1 MKKLFKNK
9 IFKII
14 LAIALSVCVLG
25 TSAIFLVSSHVV
37 SSTRDR
43 IVTAGDATALG
54 DFDCV
59 IVLGCLVYEDGTLSG
74 RLNDRMEV
82 GVATYFVLKDA
93 GRNAKLIVSGDHGSE
108 DYNEVDAM
116 KSYAVENGVPTEDVF
131 MDHAGFSTY
140 ESIYRAK
147 EIFGAERIVI
157 VTQEYHLYRALYI
170 AESLGVEAYGVSA
183 DLREYSQM
191 LKHNVREVLARNKD
205 FFTSIFK
212 PKPTYL
218 GEKIDLDGDGNVT
231 ND

>member
-1 MKKLFKNK
+1 MKKKDKKLLEAILSTFAW
-9 IFKII
+9 ISLV
-14 LAIALSVCVLG
+14 LAIFMGSI
-25 TSAIFLVSSHVV
+25 TIFASFSS
-37 SSTRDR
+37 
-43 IVTAGDATALG
+43 
-54 DFDCV
+54 
-59 IVLGCLVYEDGTLSG
+59 EDG
-74 RLNDRMEV
+74 
-82 GVATYFVLKDA
+82 
-93 GRNAKLIVSGDHGSE
+93 
-108 DYNEVDAM
+108 
-116 KSYAVENGVPTEDVF
+116 
-131 MDHAGFSTY
+131 
-140 ESIYRAK
+140 AK